1 MENKQ
6 VSTTISEI
14 INSRDEI
21 RDKLQEFGVV
31 ESSAKLKECATALS
45 GIENQ
50 GAVTHDVK
58 EGETYNIPKGYHN
71 GNGKISGVS
80 GGGSYSLQEKSVT
93 PTESIQQVQADS
105 GYFGLSKVTVNSIPE
120 EYKNTSDATAE
131 TDNVLQGKYFY
142 NADGKQTGTM
152 QTYSGKTSIK
162 PTTEEQSF
170 ETNGK
175 YVNADLT
182 VDGDINLVGENIKTG
197 VEIFGVAGTYE
208 GSGGVELSP
217 LLSPA
222 SAGDILA
229 GKEAYRDD
237 GEKIT
242 GEMETYDGAT
252 SITPT
257 KSSQNFLTNGKYV
270 ESNLTVNAIPA
281 KYRDTSG
288 ATATTADV
296 RTGKTFFGANGEAT
310 GTLATYSG
318 VTSITPSTNNQLFPT
333 FRQYVENNLI
343 VAAIPSKYKDTSNAT
358 VTAADVAMGVTC
370 YGKNGYISGS
380 VLTSESGEYFDGTVG
395 NINVADSTKVISV
408 YIKTNINTLLR
419 AYSGLSGDI
428 KYDDLV
434 SKINLTPDVLKK
446 GVTILG
452 VTGTYEG
459 GE

>member
-142 NADGKQTGTM
+142 NANGKQTGTM

-162 PTTEEQSF
+162 PTTEGQSF

-197 VEIFGVAGTYE
+197 VEIFGVEGTFD
-208 GSGGVELSP
+208 GKELEP
-217 LLSPA
+217 LDNPA
-222 SAGDILA
+222 SAGDMLA
-229 GKEAYRDD
+229 GKEAYLDD

-242 GEMETYDGAT
+242 GEVETYSGET
-252 SITPT
+252 SITPGT
-257 KSSQNFLTNGKYV
+257 EEKSFAAAGKYV
-270 ESNLTVNAIPA
+270 ESDLTVTGDANLLPENIR
-281 KYRDTSG
+281 K
-288 ATATTADV
+288 
-296 RTGKTFFGANGEAT
+296 GKTIFDVT
-310 GTLATYSG
+310 GTMEAGT
-318 VTSITPSTNNQLFPT
+318 
-333 FRQYVENNLI
+333 
-343 VAAIPSKYKDTSNAT
+343 DTSNAT
-358 VTAADVAMGVTC
+358 ATAADVANGVTC
-370 YGKNGYISGS
+370 YGKDGYIIGS
-380 VLTSESGEYFDGTVG
+380 VHTVEPSKQDLGELAILNIFDQ
-395 NINVADSTKVISV
+395 SKVIAV
-408 YIKTNINTLLR
+408 AINTDIDTLLR
-419 AYSGLSGDI
+419 ANAGLYCRI
-428 KYDDLV
+428 KYSNFV